1 MSLQLKG
8 FIEKYTDL
16 PSTEWQNIESAF
28 QRKEYKKDIFLL
40 KEGSICRKFYFL
52 ETGIVRFFY
61 NVDGNEITK
70 VFTVAPYC
78 FTSKNSFLKQIAAP
92 ENIQVID
99 KAIIWETTYSKYK
112 ELEQLNSWSTF
123 IQKLLSEIQEFS
135 EEFHLQSKTETADI
149 RYKRFCERYHPS
161 IVQKIPLKFLSSFL
175 GIAPQSLSRIR
186 KEIHRK

>member
-1 MSLQLKG
+1 MCKQLKG
-8 FIEKYTDL
+8 LIKKYTEL
-16 PSTEWQNIESAF
+16 PLSEWQIIENAF
-28 QRKEYKKDIFLL
+28 HKNEYKKDSILL
-40 KEGSICRKFYFL
+40 TEGSICRKFYFI

-61 NVDGNEITK
+61 NIDGNEITK

-92 ENIQVID
+92 ENIQIID

-112 ELEQLNSWSTF
+112 ELELLNSWRIF
-123 IQKLLSEIQEFS
+123 IQKLLSEIQEFA

-161 IVQKIPLKFLSSFL
+161 IVQKIPLKYLSSFL